1 MAFQI
6 EHLRFK
12 DFTKCVAYTRD
23 KIRIKFQLLQKCFV
37 PDLHK
42 YLWPWHDLETA
53 SSHGNLYNS
62 FVVLRTS
69 TIVLWV
75 SFFTNEIR
83 TQMEKTK
90 TWLWNDPPNYHW
102 DITQWISQSVD
113 QHDWLTDRQTDG
125 MTCVTHSGPGGG
137 ALYTYNC
144 TVGQVT
150 FRASLQ
156 IQFISDLYTTSQA
169 IAHCELITVIRSRQ
183 TNGFNAHIVTSLS
196 HNNNHW

>member
-42 YLWPWHDLETA
+42 YLWPWHDLQTA

-90 TWLWNDPPNYHW
+90 TWLWNDPSYYHWDITQWIMTHRITTGTSPNESWPIVLPLGHHPMNHDPSYHHW
-102 DITQWISQSVD
+102 DITQWISQSVCRPA
-113 QHDWLTDRQTDG
+113 WLTDRQTDRRND
-125 MTCVTHSGPGGG
+125 MRYS
-137 ALYTYNC
+137 
-144 TVGQVT
+144 
-150 FRASLQ
+150 
-156 IQFISDLYTTSQA
+156 
-169 IAHCELITVIRSRQ
+169 
-183 TNGFNAHIVTSLS
+183 
-196 HNNNHW
+196 

>member
-42 YLWPWHDLETA
+42 YLWPWHDLQTA

-90 TWLWNDPPNYHW
+90 TWLWNDPSYYHW
-102 DITQWISQSVD
+102 DITQWIMTHRITTGTSPNESVSQSVD

-137 ALYTYNC
+137 AALYIRTTVRLVKWHSALVFKSNSYQIC
-144 TVGQVT
+144 T
-150 FRASLQ
+150 R
-156 IQFISDLYTTSQA
+156 
-169 IAHCELITVIRSRQ
+169 RPKP
-183 TNGFNAHIVTSLS
+183 
-196 HNNNHW
+196 